1 MNINSKFSVA
11 VHTLLLIATYDEGLT
26 STVIAGSV
34 NTNPVVIRR
43 IIGQLQKSHL
53 IAGQQGKAG
62 YIFLKKLDEIS
73 LLDIYYAVLMNDN
86 KQLFDMHDNP
96 NIECPVGATIQ
107 ILLET
112 ILLEAQ
118 EVMES
123 VLKRVSIEMLVD
135 KMKKIQENS

>member
-11 VHTLLLIATYDEGLT
+11 VHILLLIATDDGRLT

-62 YIFLKKLDEIS
+62 YVFLKKLDEIS

-96 NIECPVGATIQ
+96 NIDCPVGATIQ
-107 ILLET
+107 VLLEA

-118 EVMES
+118 EMMES
-123 VLKRVSIEMLVD
+123 VLKAVTLNMLVD
-135 KMKKIQENS
+135 KMKKLQESS

>member
-11 VHTLLLIATYDEGLT
+11 VHILLLIATDDGGLT

-62 YIFLKKLDEIS
+62 YVFLKKIDEIS

-96 NIECPVGATIQ
+96 NIDCPVGATIQ
-107 ILLET
+107 VLLEA

-118 EVMES
+118 EMMES
-123 VLKRVSIEMLVD
+123 VLKAVTLKILVD
-135 KMKKIQENS
+135 KMKKLQESS